1 MGKKKRT
8 PKNQSAQKGTGFA
21 GRDLI
26 TGNWEIDTLG
36 TPTTKPGGIFYRTG
50 MKETDKGLRFGEQG
64 LYRDSD
70 SSMTYTPGDTYLGYS
85 VSSASTT
92 GKTGTFSQNSI
103 GSTEFSFFADALGGA
118 KAGNI
123 IFTTSPW

>member
-1 MGKKKRT
+1 MGKKKRA
-8 PKNQSAQKGTGFA
+8 PKDKPTQKGTDFA

-36 TPTTKPGGIFYRTG
+36 TPTTNPGGIFYRTG
-50 MKETDKGLRFGEQG
+50 MKASDKGLRFADNY
-64 LYRDSD
+64 LYQDSD
-70 SSMTYTPGDTYLGYS
+70 SSMTYTSGDTYLGNI

-103 GSTEFSFFADALGGA
+103 GSAEFSFFADALGGA
-118 KAGNI
+118 KAGEL
-123 IFTTSPW
+123 IFTANPW